1 MKQIFM
7 GLLIIIAFTR
17 LNALEKPKKEYE
29 KFIENNKADLMHSQ
43 IDVNS
48 INGTFWL
55 QNDDKHIC
63 YEDMCHVQGLLIV
76 SKKMVFLTFS
86 FNYNEKVLKIET
98 IDCAYSYE
106 IKDGHII
113 IPLHDFC
120 IEKSKLIDNKKGNE
134 YILFQ
139 AFPVNSKEQE
149 NGNNLWLELIK

>member
-1 MKQIFM
+1 MC
-7 GLLIIIAFTR
+7 LLIIMVFTQ
-17 LNALEKPKKEYE
+17 LNALEKPKKEYG
-29 KFIENNKADLMHSQ
+29 KFIENNKSDLTNIQ

-63 YEDMCHVQGLLIV
+63 YEDMCHIQGILIF
-76 SKKMVFLTFS
+76 SQKIVFLTIS
-86 FNYNEKVLKIET
+86 FNYNEKILKIET

-106 IKDGHII
+106 IQDAHII

-120 IEKSKLIDNKKGNE
+120 IEKSKLIDVKKENE

-139 AFPVNSKEQE
+139 AFPVNSNDQE

>member
-1 MKQIFM
+1 MY
-7 GLLIIIAFTR
+7 LLIITAFAR
-17 LNALEKPKKEYE
+17 LNALEKPKMEYE
-29 KFIENNKADLMHSQ
+29 KFIENNKADLMNIQ

-63 YEDMCHVQGLLIV
+63 YEDMCHVQGILIF
-76 SKKMVFLTFS
+76 SQKMIFLTIS
-86 FNYNEKVLKIET
+86 FNYNEKILKIET

-106 IKDGHII
+106 IQDGHII

-120 IEKSKLIDNKKGNE
+120 IEKSKLIDVKKENE

>member
-1 MKQIFM
+1 MKKIFIVF
-7 GLLIIIAFTR
+7 LISIAFAR
-17 LNALEKPKKEYE
+17 LYALEKPKKEYE
-29 KFIENNKADLMHSQ
+29 KYIENNKADLMNIQ

-48 INGTFWL
+48 INGTFWI

-63 YEDMCHVQGLLIV
+63 YENMCHVQGIIIF
-76 SKKMVFLTFS
+76 SQKIVFLTIS
-86 FNYNEKVLKIET
+86 FNYNEKILKIET

-106 IKDGHII
+106 IQDEHII

-120 IEKSKLIDNKKGNE
+120 IENSKLIDSKKGNE

-139 AFPVNSKEQE
+139 AFPVNSKTQE